1 MLQTVSTNEPTHYT
15 KSAHNINWHQHNT
28 RVVMLQTISTKEPTT
43 NLHPAS
49 SDINITENTR
59 AAYPFC
65 RLLSF
70 LFLLFRHMVRMRFR
84 CSSKLAQLKQ
94 WEINKVVFTI
104 FCGLINSEA
113 LHFGRKRC
121 NICNSFSWT
130 RMFKRSNYKPK
141 NLGRLEKWN
150 TCNQILELSQV
161 YIVISSFYMAFYD
174 YNTRNT
180 WYELHEIH
188 HGTKGLW

>member
-1 MLQTVSTNEPTHYT
+1 
-15 KSAHNINWHQHNT
+15 
-28 RVVMLQTISTKEPTT
+28 MLQTISTKEPTT

-130 RMFKRSNYKPK
+130 RIFKLSLQTIELQTKESRPSREVKYMQP
-141 NLGRLEKWN
+141 N
-150 TCNQILELSQV
+150 TR
-161 YIVISSFYMAFYD
+161 VISTYSSFYMAFYD

>member
-70 LFLLFRHMVRMRFR
+70 LFLLFRHMVRMCFR

-130 RMFKRSNYKPK
+130 RIFKQSNYKPK
-141 NLGRLEKWN
+141 NLGHLEKWN
-150 TCNQILELSQV
+150 TRNQILELSRHTRVFIWHFTIITQETPDTN
-161 YIVISSFYMAFYD
+161 YMKSTTARKVFGS
-174 YNTRNT
+174 R
-180 WYELHEIH
+180 
-188 HGTKGLW
+188 